1 VSTGQDSKDPQV
13 TLATVAAWRRRQEAC
28 SEVVSPVDDQGQ
40 ANGYSLPGRG
50 QATNSDGRAT
60 QANGYSLPGRGHAT
74 NSDGPA
80 TQANGYSLPGRG
92 HATNSDGPATQANG
106 YSLPGRGQATNSD
119 GRATQ
124 ANGYSLPG
132 RGHATNSDGPATQA
146 NGYSLP
152 GRGQATNSDG
162 PATHPD
168 GYHTNGHIA
177 LDGRANSV
185 DGEFARSQQ
194 DALNAMLRF
203 ARLVESSSEAL
214 PAVAADMGQSMSIAS
229 PPASTSAVAPA
240 DAAAEP
246 APGGPTTATA
256 PADRQAEPGVLQR
269 RAHWA
274 RLFTDRWPLLC
285 VLAVQTALSLRLVW
299 SNTAFTDEGL
309 YLWAGHLELAHWLNG
324 APVPTFPTYFS
335 GAPVVY
341 PPLGALADSAGGL
354 AGARIL
360 SLCFML
366 GATCLLYCTA
376 TRLYGRQAGVL
387 ATALFVTVGPTQ
399 DLGAF
404 ATYDAM
410 AVFLLALAAWLTVR
424 AADGVSES
432 LLVAAGLTLALADA
446 AKYATVLWDP
456 VILAIAVLTATDDG
470 WIAAVAR
477 GVRLTAYTAAPLAI
491 GAFALGGHVYL
502 EGIVD
507 TTIAPANDLTG
518 TSYSVSTVLWT
529 ALTYIGILLVLAII
543 AIAAEWRSDIR
554 VRLQFIV
561 LTCAAA
567 LAPIDEARLHLLTA
581 LYKHIV
587 FGAWFAAIVAGYT
600 LSRAT
605 AVNKAKG
612 WRIAVVAAIFLGFI
626 GYHQATDMFSYWPSS
641 TKLTAAV
648 ARDLRVSNGPVLAD
662 NADSY
667 VLDYYLYR
675 ENITATIVSDKSLPT
690 GTIVRQIQNHDF
702 TLIEMS
708 VGSTNVQTSIPIM
721 AALKHASNF
730 YHMAMLIPW
739 KDRLGHGFYEIFAPP
754 GNR

>member
-1 VSTGQDSKDPQV
+1 VSTGQDSKGPQV

-28 SEVVSPVDDQGQ
+28 SEVVSPADDQGH
-40 ANGYSLPGRG
+40 ANGYSLPDRG
-50 QATNSDGRAT
+50 QATNLDGAAT
-60 QANGYSLPGRGHAT
+60 HANGYSLPDRGQAT
-74 NSDGPA
+74 NLDGAA
-80 TQANGYSLPGRG
+80 THANGYSLPDRG
-92 HATNSDGPATQANG
+92 HATDSDGAATHANG
-106 YSLPGRGQATNSD
+106 YSLPD
-119 GRATQ
+119 H
-124 ANGYSLPG
+124 
-132 RGHATNSDGPATQA
+132 GHATDSDGAATHA
-146 NGYSLP
+146 NGF
-152 GRGQATNSDG
+152 
-162 PATHPD
+162 
-168 GYHTNGHIA
+168 HTNGHVA
-177 LDGRANSV
+177 LGGRANSV
-185 DGEFARSQQ
+185 DSEFARSQQ

-214 PAVAADMGQSMSIAS
+214 PAVAADVARSMSIAS
-229 PPASTSAVAPA
+229 APASTPAAAPAAPA

-246 APGGPTTATA
+246 ALGGPTTATA

-274 RLFTDRWPLLC
+274 RLFAGRWPLLC

-324 APVPTFPTYFS
+324 VPVPIFPTYFS

-341 PPLGALADSAGGL
+341 PPLGALADSVGGL

-376 TRLYGRQAGVL
+376 TRLYGREAGLL

-424 AADGVSES
+424 AVDNASES
-432 LLVAAGLTLALADA
+432 LLVAAGLTLALSDA

-456 VILAIAVLTATDDG
+456 VVLAIAVLTATEGG
-470 WIAAVAR
+470 WITPVAR

-491 GAFALGGHVYL
+491 GAFALGGRDYL
-502 EGIVD
+502 QGIVD
-507 TTIAPANDLTG
+507 TTLAPANDLTG

-529 ALTYIGILLVLAII
+529 GVTYIGVLLILAII
-543 AIAAEWRSDIR
+543 GIAAEWRAGMRI
-554 VRLQFIV
+554 RLQFIA
-561 LTCAAA
+561 LTCAAV

-581 LYKHIV
+581 LYKHVV
-587 FGAWFAAIVAGYT
+587 FGVWFAAIVAGYT

-612 WRIAVVAAIFLGFI
+612 WRIAVVATIFLGFI
-626 GYHQATDMFSYWPSS
+626 GYRQATDMFSYWPSS
-641 TKLTAAV
+641 TKLTVAV
-648 ARDLRVSNGPVLAD
+648 ARELSVSNGPVLAD

-675 ENITATIVSDKSLPT
+675 EGVTANIVSDKSLPT
-690 GTIVRQIQNHDF
+690 GTIVRQIHDHDF
-702 TLIEMS
+702 TLIEIS
-708 VGSTNVQTSIPIM
+708 VGSGNAQPSTAII

-730 YHMAMLIPW
+730 YHMAVLIPW